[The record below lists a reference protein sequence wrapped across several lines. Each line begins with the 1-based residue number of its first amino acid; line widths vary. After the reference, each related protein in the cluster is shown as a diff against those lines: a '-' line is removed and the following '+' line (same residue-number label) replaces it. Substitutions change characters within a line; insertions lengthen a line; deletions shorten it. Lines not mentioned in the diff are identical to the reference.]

1 MKNNGVL
8 DSFKLKDD
16 KDQLI
21 KKNCILQLENLKTE
35 NLNDKRKTTII
46 QEENPAN

>member
-1 MKNNGVL
+1 MKNNGAL
-8 DSFKLKDD
+8 YNSFKPKDN

-21 KKNCILQLENLKTE
+21 KKNCILELENLKTE
-35 NLNDKRKTTII
+35 NLNERKTTII